1 MDIPIVKQLFTIWI
15 LSGLFGALISGSHF
29 GKTLEE
35 NFGLTFLFKL
45 RGVRTPPDDIAILAI
60 DKKSANFFQLK
71 QQPYKWPRTIH
82 AQAVTLL
89 SSLGATAI
97 GFDLF
102 FEETRSAEDDKA
114 FAEAIQKSGNVVLLQ
129 RLTKGADFSDPIA
142 NNSAAKPFISEQLVP
157 VVPIL
162 AGQAAALAPFPLP
175 QTPAKLNQA
184 WLFKDGAGDIA
195 TLPTMMF
202 ALFRPAIWAKF
213 IKLLR
218 QDAPSLLKISP
229 ALISPALSAQ
239 SGRPERLDIV
249 VQQLRSFFLSDPTL
263 SPRLM
268 SIAAKQVD
276 QAATSPGEQK
286 LLGSMFRLFAG
297 SSSLIIN
304 YYGPPGTIT
313 TFPYFTLLENDP
325 TKTNPDLRGKAVCIG
340 LNHEAEMAEKDGFFT
355 TYSNAEGKH
364 ISGVEVAAT
373 IFANLIDGSIINP
386 VHVIG
391 AVALICFMAVTIGTI
406 SQTLTPIAGGIAGL
420 GLCCIYLT
428 IAYFLF
434 SVRYLWP
441 PLIVP
446 VMLQAPLTYLA
457 VTIYNQK
464 QLRREKKNIASALR
478 CYIPESIVAE
488 LAQDFSQILRKRDDV
503 HGICLYS
510 DLENY
515 TVLSENADHPELTQ
529 LINRY
534 YEEMFRIVKRYSGVI
549 LDIRGDSML
558 ALWPNDARSPIPVQQ
573 SCQAALAL
581 SAVFNGPDSPRQ
593 YNLPTRIGL
602 HQGNISLGNIGA
614 LDHFQYTITGDTVNT
629 VARIESFNKQLKTRL
644 LVSETIAENA
654 TGMACRKMGT
664 FLFVGK
670 KKPLAIYEL
679 IGAKDAVSEQQA
691 RLGACFNEGLAYFE
705 EARWQE
711 AARLFAQC
719 SVLNPNYGPPLWFQQ
734 LCNCY
739 QLRMKA
745 DSWDGVIHLEQ
756 K

>member
-1 MDIPIVKQLFTIWI
+1 MDIPILKQLCAIWI

-35 NFGLTFLFKL
+35 NFGLAFLFKL
-45 RGVRTPPDDIAILAI
+45 RGVRIVPDEVAVLAI
-60 DKKSANFFQLK
+60 EKKSANFFRLK

-82 AQAVTLL
+82 AQAVALL
-89 SSLGATAI
+89 SGLGATVI

-102 FEETRSAEDDKA
+102 FEETRSVEDDKA
-114 FAEAIQKSGNVVLLQ
+114 FAQAIQKSGNVVLLQ

-142 NNSAAKPFISEQLVP
+142 NNSTATPFISEQLLP

-162 AGQAAALAPFPLP
+162 AEQAAALAPFPLP
-175 QTPAKLNQA
+175 QTPVKLNQA
-184 WLFKDGAGDIA
+184 WLFKDGAGDNA

-202 ALFRPAIWAKF
+202 ALFRPAIWAKLV
-213 IKLLR
+213 KLLQ
-218 QDAPSLLKISP
+218 QDAPSQQKTSP
-229 ALISPALSAQ
+229 ALLAQ
-239 SGRPERLDIV
+239 AVGPERLDIM
-249 VQQLRSFFLSDPTL
+249 VQQLRSLFLSDPTL
-263 SPRLM
+263 APRLM
-268 SIAAKQVD
+268 SLAAKQVD
-276 QAATSPGEQK
+276 QAAMSPDEQK
-286 LLGSMFRLFAG
+286 LLDSMLRLFSG

-313 TFPYFTLLENDP
+313 TFPYYTVLQNDP
-325 TKTNPDLRGKAVCIG
+325 ATANPDLQGRAVFIG
-340 LNHEAEMAEKDGFFT
+340 LNHEAEMAEKDGFYT
-355 TYSNAEGKH
+355 TFSNAEGRH

-386 VHVIG
+386 VHFIG
-391 AVALICFMAVTIGTI
+391 AVALISFMAVTIGTI
-406 SQTLTPIAGGIAGL
+406 SQTLTPIVGGIV
-420 GLCCIYLT
+420 GLCLCFIYLA
-428 IAYFLF
+428 IAYLLF
-434 SVRYLWP
+434 TTRYLWP

-457 VTIYNQK
+457 VTIYKQK

-478 CYIPESIVAE
+478 CYIPESIVTE
-488 LAQDFSQILRKRDDV
+488 LAQDFSQIIRKRDEV
-503 HGICLYS
+503 HGICLCS
-510 DLENY
+510 DLGDY
-515 TVLSENADHPELTQ
+515 TMLSENADQSELTQ

-534 YEEMFRIVKRYSGVI
+534 YEEMFRIVKRYSGMI

-558 ALWPNDARSPIPVQQ
+558 ALWPNDAASPVPVQQ
-573 SCQAALAL
+573 SCQAALEV
-581 SAVFNGPDSPRQ
+581 SAVFNRPNSLCE

-602 HQGNISLGNIGA
+602 HQGSISLGNIGA

-629 VARIESFNKQLKTRL
+629 VARIESFNKQLKTSL

-654 TGMACRKMGT
+654 TGMVCRKMGT

-691 RLGACFNEGLAYFE
+691 RLGACFAEGLAYFE

-711 AARLFAQC
+711 ASRMFVQC
-719 SVLNPNYGPPLWFQQ
+719 SILDPNYGPPLWFQQ
-734 LCNCY
+734 LCHHY
-739 QLRMKA
+739 QLHMKA
-745 DSWDGVIHLEQ
+745 DSWEGVIHLEQ

>member
-1 MDIPIVKQLFTIWI
+1 

-35 NFGLTFLFKL
+35 NFGLAFLFKL
-45 RGVRTPPDDIAILAI
+45 RGARTAPDNLAILAI
-60 DKKSANFFQLK
+60 EKKSATFFQLK

-82 AQAVTLL
+82 AQAVALL
-89 SSLGATAI
+89 SSLGAAAI

-102 FEETRSAEDDKA
+102 FEETRSAEDDEA
-114 FAEAIQKSGNVVLLQ
+114 FAQAIQRSGNVVLLQ
-129 RLTKGADFSDPIA
+129 RLTKGADFSDPVT
-142 NNSAAKPFISEQLVP
+142 NNSAALPFISEQLLP

-162 AGQAAALAPFPLP
+162 AEHAAALAPFPLP
-175 QTPAKLNQA
+175 QTPVKLNQA
-184 WLFKDGAGDIA
+184 WLFKDGAGDKA

-218 QDAPSLLKISP
+218 QDSTSLQNTSP
-229 ALISPALSAQ
+229 ALLAQ
-239 SGRPERLDIV
+239 SVGPERLDIV

-263 SPRLM
+263 APRLM
-268 SIAAKQVD
+268 SLVAKEVD
-276 QAATSPGEQK
+276 QAATSPGEQQ
-286 LLGSMFRLFAG
+286 LLDSMFRLFSG

-304 YYGPPGTIT
+304 YYGPPGTIPT
-313 TFPYFTLLENDP
+313 VPYYTVLENSP
-325 TKTNPDLRGKAVCIG
+325 AKANPDLQGKAVFIG
-340 LNHEAEMAEKDGFFT
+340 LNHEAEMAEKDGFYT
-355 TYSNAEGKH
+355 TFSDAEGRH

-386 VHVIG
+386 VPFIG
-391 AVALICFMAVTIGTI
+391 AAALIFFMAVTIGTI
-406 SQTLTPIAGGIAGL
+406 SQTLTPVVGGIIGL
-420 GLCCIYLT
+420 VLCCIYLT

-434 SVRYLWP
+434 TVRYLWP

-478 CYIPESIVAE
+478 CYIPESIVSE
-488 LAQDFSQILRKRDDV
+488 LAQDFSQIIRKRDEV

-515 TVLSENADHPELTQ
+515 TVLSENTDQSELTQ

-534 YEEMFRIVKRYSGVI
+534 YEEMFRIVKRYSGMI

-558 ALWPNDARSPIPVQQ
+558 ALWPNDAASPVPVEQ
-573 SCQAALAL
+573 SCRAALAI
-581 SAVFNGPDSPRQ
+581 SAVFNKPDSPLQ

-602 HQGNISLGNIGA
+602 HQGSISLGNIGA

-644 LVSETIAENA
+644 LVSETIAEN
-654 TGMACRKMGT
+654 TTDMVCRKMGN

-670 KKPLAIYEL
+670 KKPLTIYEL
-679 IGAKDAVSEQQA
+679 IGAKDAVSEQQT
-691 RLGACFNEGLAYFE
+691 RLGACFAEGLAYFE

-711 AARLFAQC
+711 ASRMFAQC
-719 SVLNPNYGPPLWFQQ
+719 STLDPNYGPSLWFQQ
-734 LCNCY
+734 LCHRY
-739 QLRMKA
+739 RLHMKA
-745 DSWDGVIHLEQ
+745 DCWDGIIHLEQ